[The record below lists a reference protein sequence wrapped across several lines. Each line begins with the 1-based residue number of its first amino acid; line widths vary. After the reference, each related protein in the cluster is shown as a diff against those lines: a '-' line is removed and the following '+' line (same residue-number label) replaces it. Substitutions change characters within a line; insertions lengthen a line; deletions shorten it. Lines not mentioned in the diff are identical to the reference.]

1 MLLHEFL
8 VDSARRS
15 PDHTAL
21 VVGDKRVT
29 YAEIEKQSSALA
41 SALVTEGLKI
51 GDRVAVYLD
60 NRPEAV
66 IAFFAVLK
74 AGGAFLPINPTTRE
88 RKLCHLLDHSESSF
102 VITDRRRSNF
112 VKKSAESLPHIRGIV
127 GVGGTPDLPSQ
138 WSSLVFEDLIDEA
151 TDARLPTVID
161 VDLAALIYTSGSTGQ
176 PKGVMH
182 THASLVSAFTSITT
196 YLENTADDIILSVLP
211 LSFVYGLGQLFTVV
225 RVGATLVLEK
235 SMMYPAEVLQHAVD
249 EGATGIP
256 FVPTI
261 AALFLQS
268 DLGSFDLSKLRY
280 MTNAGAPLPEAHLQK
295 LREILPNVDLFN
307 MYGQT
312 ECIRA
317 SYLPPAQAHTR
328 PRSVGMGIPNQE
340 VYVVDERG
348 QRAPAGV
355 AGELVVRG
363 SQLMRGY
370 WKMPDETSAK
380 LKPGDLPGSQ
390 VLMSGDLF
398 MTDEEGYLF
407 FVSRQDD
414 IIKTRGEKV
423 APKEVE
429 EVLYRIDAIAEAAV
443 VGEPD
448 PVLGEVVKAVLVLKE
463 GMTLKK
469 RDVLKACNKELEDFM
484 IPKIVEFKQSLP
496 KTDSGKI
503 KRNELSRLQNPPG

>member
-8 VDSARRS
+8 TNSAKRS
-15 PDHTAL
+15 PDHVAI
-21 VVGDKRVT
+21 VVGDRRLT
-29 YAEIEKQSSALA
+29 YAEVDSRSTAMA
-41 SALVTEGLKI
+41 GALVEAGMRP

-60 NRPEAV
+60 NRPETV
-66 IAFFAVLK
+66 IAFFAALK

-88 RKLCHLLDHSESSF
+88 RKLCHLLAHSESSF
-102 VITDRRRSNF
+102 VVTDRRRSNL
-112 VKKSAESLPHIRGIV
+112 VLKSEAALPALRGII
-127 GVGGTPDLPSQ
+127 GVGGTPELPPRLL
-138 WSSLVFEDLIDEA
+138 SLDFESV
-151 TDARLPTVID
+151 TSGGGTPSLPDVID

-196 YLENTADDIILSVLP
+196 YLENTPEDVILSVLP
-211 LSFVYGLGQLFTVV
+211 LAFVYGLGQVFTAF
-225 RVGATLVLEK
+225 RVGATVVLEN

-261 AALFLQS
+261 AAMFLQQ
-268 DLGSFDLSKLRY
+268 DLSSFDLSKLRY
-280 MTNAGAPLPEAHLQK
+280 MTNAGAALPAVHLDA
-295 LREILPNVDLFN
+295 LREQLSHVKLFN

-317 SYLPPAQAHTR
+317 SYLDPAQAHIR
-328 PRSVGMGIPNQE
+328 NRSVGKGIPNQE
-340 VYVVDERG
+340 VYVINEHGERA
-348 QRAPAGV
+348 APGEP
-355 AGELVVRG
+355 GELVVRG

-370 WKMPDETSAK
+370 WKMPEKTAEK
-380 LKPGDLPGSQ
+380 LKPGDRPGST
-390 VLMSGDLF
+390 VLMTGDLF
-398 MTDEEGYLF
+398 TTDEEGYLF

-429 EVLYRIDAIAEAAV
+429 EVLYRLDAVAEAAV
-443 VGEPD
+443 VGAPD
-448 PVLGEVVKAVLVLKE
+448 PILGEVVMAVLVLKE
-463 GMTLKK
+463 GATLER
-469 RDVLKACNKELEDFM
+469 RDVLRACSQELEDFM
-484 IPKIVEFKQSLP
+484 VPKIVEFRDSLP

-503 KRNELSRLQNPPG
+503 RRNAIAVEGEQP